1 MALQFRRRKSPLAMD
16 SINGRY
22 CRSPRE
28 RDAVA
33 RNAAGRMEFEAATS
47 HSAENSESGSVRA
60 GKIKQTRNN
69 RAEQKITQ

>member
-1 MALQFRRRKSPLAMD
+1 MALQFRRRKSPLAMN

-33 RNAAGRMEFEAATS
+33 RNAAGRMELETATS
-47 HSAENSESGSVRA
+47 YSAENSESRSARA

-69 RAEQKITQ
+69 RAEQRITQ